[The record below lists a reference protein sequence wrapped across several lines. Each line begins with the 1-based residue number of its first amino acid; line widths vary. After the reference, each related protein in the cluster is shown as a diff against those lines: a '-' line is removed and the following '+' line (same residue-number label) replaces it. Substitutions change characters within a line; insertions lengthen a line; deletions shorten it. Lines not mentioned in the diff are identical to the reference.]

1 LKGQDF
7 NLLVEVGEDLQ
18 SYLDELDNISS
29 ARLSVRENQP
39 EVHLDFNALMMDRYG
54 ITRNEVSSEL
64 SSFTSEISSGVSFSQ
79 DNEEYEIIIKY
90 DDVVDEEDIDKR
102 MEDLESLQIPD
113 SDDENLFEL
122 QEISEIF
129 YASGLRDISR
139 VNQEKQVELRY
150 QYNDDVYDSN
160 DLLDYARSEIENLIQ
175 NSNIPS
181 GVAVELVQEDSG
193 LDEFKYMFLIAMI
206 LVYMILAAIFESFVT
221 PFVLLFSIP
230 LAAIGSFFLLTVTGE
245 SLFNANTIMGFLILL
260 GVVVNNGIIL
270 IDFINVLRK
279 RGYRKQRAILVAG
292 LSRVRPILIT
302 AVTTCAAM
310 IPLALGNAEYVEAI
324 GPPFAITVIGGLSLS
339 TLLTLV
345 YIPML
350 YNGIEQ
356 ALAWVRSLNL
366 FVKLFLLILE
376 ISGMLIV
383 ILFMQSFI
391 WQMAAGLLVIVGIP
405 VVWWFISSSL
415 HLWSGIQN
423 GKGI

>member
-1 LKGQDF
+1 MLGIGEDEEYIVLKGQDF

-18 SYLDELDNISS
+18 SYLDELDNINR

-39 EVHLDFNALMMDRYG
+39 EVHLDFNALIMNRNN
-54 ITRNEVSSEL
+54 ITRTEVMGEL
-64 SSFTSEISSGVSFSQ
+64 NSFSSEISSGVNFSQ
-79 DNEEYEIIIKY
+79 GNEEYEIIIKY
-90 DDVVDEEDIDKR
+90 NDAVDEEDADKR
-102 MEDLESLQIPD
+102 MEELRTLNIPD

-122 QEISEIF
+122 QEISEIY
-129 YASGLRDISR
+129 YATGLRDISR

-150 QYNDDVYDSN
+150 QYNDDVYESN
-160 DLLDYARSEIENLIQ
+160 DLLEYARSEISAIIENA
-175 NSNIPS
+175 NIPS

-193 LDEFKYMFLIAMI
+193 LDEFKNMFLIAML

-230 LAAIGSFFLLTVTGE
+230 LAAIGSFFLLSVTGE

-279 RGYRKQRAILVAG
+279 KGYRKTRAILLGG

-310 IPLALGNAEYVEAI
+310 IPLALGDAEYVKAI

-350 YNGIEQ
+350 YNGMEH
-356 ALAWVRSLNL
+356 ALDWMRGLKLA
-366 FVKLFLLILE
+366 VKILSVD
-376 ISGMLIV
+376 SGNCRDAPGVCSSWIHL
-383 ILFMQSFI
+383 SGK
-391 WQMAAGLLVIVGIP
+391 WQP
-405 VVWWFISSSL
+405 DSW
-415 HLWSGIQN
+415 
-423 GKGI
+423 